1 MRGIDLLK
9 GKNWTVDLDIFQEE
23 VHLFHKVPLK
33 AMPEVL
39 FVAKQTLKINKDHHN
54 PPEGVVVAEGNTYP
68 ADLAPGGRLQS
79 YYQVWRQ
86 KECDPMVAL
95 ILKHGYRIILAQP
108 IKLSHT
114 PTIHSSYANPQK
126 QTFLLECVQE
136 MLRGAHLENLTVS
149 GIWSDTEANLHINIL
164 ELKAVFLAIRS
175 FQTHLMN
182 KRVLV
187 ASDYATIVSYLNK
200 QGGTHSLEMCLI
212 IWRLMAFC
220 NPRANLL
227 MAQYIQGCLNLIA
240 DSLSHKDKI
249 IQTEWSLHPKIFQ
262 RICQIWHRPMV
273 DMFATKMNNKPPLY
287 VCPVPD
293 PNAMAVDALNI
304 LWEALDG
311 YAYCPIALIPKMIK
325 KMRTY
330 AC

>member
-1 MRGIDLLK
+1 
-9 GKNWTVDLDIFQEE
+9 
-23 VHLFHKVPLK
+23 
-33 AMPEVL
+33 
-39 FVAKQTLKINKDHHN
+39 
-54 PPEGVVVAEGNTYP
+54 
-68 ADLAPGGRLQS
+68 
-79 YYQVWRQ
+79 
-86 KECDPMVAL
+86 
-95 ILKHGYRIILAQP
+95 
-108 IKLSHT
+108 
-114 PTIHSSYANPQK
+114 
-126 QTFLLECVQE
+126 

-187 ASDYATIVSYLNK
+187 ASDYATVVSYLNK
-200 QGGTHSLEMCLI
+200 QGGTHSLEMCLM

-293 PNAMAVDALNI
+293 PNAMAVDAFNI

-330 AC
+330 ACQMTAVAPGWPGMSWFWDLIDVSTKPPLLLPHWKTAIQSKVSSKSTISQSPCLASGFETKSPQKFSKSVAERIKARQRFSSRRVYESRWTIFRRVACNQPAY